1 MSSQYSRDHCKIA
14 VSKILQT
21 IGWHTANSTPL
32 EVLTDILSKYMQQI
46 SKTAVD
52 YANEFGQ
59 TEVNLDH
66 LGLSFQD
73 MGVNLDELDE
83 YVTYVNFAP
92 GPHSAP
98 KFPIT
103 KENNLNFLKPGSK
116 EVMTRPLHINEHLP
130 PMYPLL
136 EGKIV
141 ILILLFV

>member
-1 MSSQYSRDHCKIA
+1 MSAQYSRDHCKIA
-14 VSKILQT
+14 VSKMLQT
-21 IGWHTANSTPL
+21 IGWHTSNSTPL

-46 SKTAVD
+46 SRTAVD

-66 LGLSFQD
+66 LGLAFQD
-73 MGVNLDELDE
+73 MGIHLDVLDE

-92 GPHSAP
+92 GPNPVP
-98 KFPIT
+98 KFPIP

-116 EVMTRPLHINEHLP
+116 EVVTRPVHINEHLP

-136 EGKIV
+136 EG
-141 ILILLFV
+141 

>member
-21 IGWHTANSTPL
+21 IGWHTVNSTPL
-32 EVLTDILSKYMQQI
+32 EVLTDILSKYIQQI

-92 GPHSAP
+92 GPHAAP
-98 KFPIT
+98 KFPIA

-136 EGKIV
+136 EGKT
-141 ILILLFV
+141 